1 MPYTSV
7 DKAVSPV
14 HGHPTNKQVDR
25 ILRSIVL
32 SSCDDCV
39 LGQRIHDNVD
49 ANVWKLQ
56 ASKHTALPF
65 NCHT

>member
-14 HGHPTNKQVDR
+14 HGHLTNKQVNR

-39 LGQRIHDNVD
+39 LGQRMHDNVD
-49 ANVWKLQ
+49 ANV
-56 ASKHTALPF
+56 
-65 NCHT
+65 